1 MEKKLKDIFEVLSRE
16 HMMVIRGGF
25 AFMMPST
32 TVRTAAHLILTKL
45 VMQLMLQRRT
55 VTQSIRL
62 VCAVLSTSLS
72 LVPLLT
78 ANVHPVL

>member
-1 MEKKLKDIFEVLSRE
+1 
-16 HMMVIRGGF
+16 
-25 AFMMPST
+25 MMPST